1 MNIGIDA
8 KRAYHNGT
16 GLGVFNRV
24 LIELLAEHFPQ
35 HEYFLFNPKPGKL
48 FIPRSASI
56 NEILPQK
63 KIHQLLRSAWRSKWV
78 IQDLKKLKIDLY
90 HGTSQEIPMG
100 LAKTGIRS
108 VVTIHDLF
116 PVLYPKDFKPI
127 DVRIY
132 RSKLRHACTH
142 ASRIMAISRETKRHI
157 ENHYQIDPDKID
169 VAYQSCDPAFSILQ
183 SDEKKAAVRKL
194 YNLPAQ
200 FFLHVG
206 TIIERKN
213 LLNICKAMQLVQK
226 QIDIPLV
233 VVGKG
238 GAYKERVKQ
247 YIAEQNLQNKII
259 FLSENLEAAG
269 KKSIFSQLARP
280 LHTPPNTLLF
290 PSRYSRPLPAPANG
304 VCGPV
309 LDLASA
315 FSKSSGRPICAIIS
329 STSASVICGAPF
341 FNFSFISSAKR
352 ASISAI
358 ISSRPSSLL
367 KY

>member
-269 KKSIFSQLARP
+269 KKPFVATEDFPALYQLSTAMIYP
-280 LHTPPNTLLF
+280 SFYEGFGIPIIEAMSGGVPVITSNTSCMPEIGGDAAFYVDPN
-290 PSRYSRPLPAPANG
+290 SPAEMAEG
-304 VCGPV
+304 
-309 LDLASA
+309 
-315 FSKSSGRPICAIIS
+315 
-329 STSASVICGAPF
+329 
-341 FNFSFISSAKR
+341 
-352 ASISAI
+352 
-358 ISSRPSSLL
+358 LL
-367 KY
+367 KIYDVSFCGCQHYQGFAVIPIF